1 MKILVPGTALA
12 IAILSACSLPG
23 SQTLEIQREQAKLM
37 KEQTARLV
45 THEQYLER
53 LEESQLEL
61 EDTLER
67 IDRRTGKLEAQLSSY
82 NANERRSSSRG
93 DADREVVASATP
105 MDKVVVGR
113 NEWAWV
119 DLLQRNL
126 KARIDTGALSSSL
139 SATDVQPFERDGS
152 DWIRFRVPDEDH
164 ADGGDLYEAP
174 LVRRVKIRQ
183 ASTEDLERR
192 PVVLLQVRMG
202 EHMEETEF
210 NLTNRENMLYPLLLG
225 RNFLRDVMVVDVAKK
240 FTQDKY
246 RPDES
251 VADKE

>member
-1 MKILVPGTALA
+1 MKILVPGIALA

-23 SQTLEIQREQAKLM
+23 SKTLESQREQTKLM
-37 KEQTARLV
+37 EEQTTRLA

-53 LEESQLEL
+53 LEEFQLEL
-61 EDTLER
+61 ENTLER
-67 IDRRTGKLEAQLSSY
+67 IDRRTGKIEAQLSNYS
-82 NANERRSSSRG
+82 APRTDSRG

-113 NEWAWV
+113 NEWIWL

-164 ADGGDLYEAP
+164 ADGGDVYEAP

-192 PVVLLQVRMG
+192 PVILLQVRLG
-202 EHMEETEF
+202 EHVEETEF

-240 FTQDKY
+240 FTQDKH
-246 RPDES
+246 RTNKS